1 MKIRCVKAN
10 EETRRKT
17 RIAVYCRVSTK
28 RTVQE
33 DSLEMQKEAY
43 QKRIALRSDWEL
55 VGIYAD
61 SLSGLSAEK
70 RLDFMR
76 LIEDCKAGKID
87 RILCKSVSRFSRNVT
102 ECQRFV
108 ELLRS
113 MNIVVEFEKEN
124 IRTNDPTSNL
134 LFSLMCSIAQDESRS
149 ISENI
154 RMGYQARYKRGEY
167 NLGNNRILGY
177 DCVCGKLVPN
187 QDAWIVRMVFD
198 LFLKEKTY
206 KEIAESLE
214 KAGAESQRKCG
225 HFSGTI
231 ISYILRNETY
241 VGDKRLHKNP
251 PRDFITKKVLKDTD
265 FESIYLTNDHE
276 SIVDR
281 KTWDAVQTILNQR
294 EELKKKGVDVR
305 GKNSHFLFG
314 KVKCGECGEYYT
326 RRTFQERRRDE
337 NGKPM
342 TYKVWVC
349 KEKRK
354 GKKGNGCQNRGIR
367 EDVLLQEIAEQLGWD
382 TFDEKRF
389 EEVVECVVVSKSDI
403 YIKMKNE

>member
-1 MKIRCVKAN
+1 MKVRCVKAT
-10 EETRRKT
+10 ESIRQKT

-55 VGIYAD
+55 VGVYAD

-70 RLDFMR
+70 RPDFMR

-124 IRTNDPTSNL
+124 IRTNEPTSSL

-187 QDAWIVRMVFD
+187 QDAWIIRMVFE
-198 LFLKEKTY
+198 LFLEGKTY

-214 KAGAESQRKCG
+214 EADAESQRKCG
-225 HFSGTI
+225 HFSGAI

-251 PRDFITKKVLKDTD
+251 PRDFITKKALKDTEY
-265 FESIYLTNDHE
+265 ESIYLTNDHE
-276 SIVDR
+276 PIVDR
-281 KTWDAVQTILNQR
+281 KTWDAVQSILNRR

-326 RRTFQERRRDE
+326 RRTFQERRKAE
-337 NGKPM
+337 NGTSV
-342 TYKVWVC
+342 TYKAWVC

-354 GKKGNGCQNRGIR
+354 GRKGNGCQNRGIR
-367 EDVLLQEIAEQLGWD
+367 EDVLLQEIAAQLGL
-382 TFDEKRF
+382 TSFDEKQF
-389 EEVVECVVVSKSDI
+389 DEAVECVVVDKNNI
-403 YIKMKNE
+403 RILLKNE

>member
-1 MKIRCVKAN
+1 MEQSHPGERA
-10 EETRRKT
+10 EAQPTRPLRV
-17 RIAVYCRVSTK
+17 AAYCRVST
-28 RTVQE
+28 RLEEQE
-33 DSLEMQKEAY
+33 GSYEIQVSYFTDKINANSGMT
-43 QKRIALRSDWEL
+43 L
-55 VGIYAD
+55 VGIYGD
-61 SLSGLSAEK
+61 LGKSGLKTKGRDGLA
-70 RLDFMR
+70 RLMA
-76 LIEDCKAGKID
+76 DCEAGKID
-87 RILCKSVSRFSRNVT
+87 LILTKSISRFARNMADCA
-102 ECQRFV
+102 EMIRKLR
-108 ELLRS
+108 ELGVG
-113 MNIVVEFEKEN
+113 IIFEEEN
-124 IRTNDPTSNL
+124 INSKDAKCDLILNIFAALAQEESN
-134 LFSLMCSIAQDESRS
+134 SI
-149 ISENI
+149 
-154 RMGYQARYKRGEY
+154 
-167 NLGNNRILGY
+167 
-177 DCVCGKLVPN
+177 
-187 QDAWIVRMVFD
+187 
-198 LFLKEKTY
+198 FLEEKTY

-251 PRDFITKKVLKDTD
+251 PRDFITKKELKDMEY
-265 FESIYLTNDHE
+265 ESVYLTNDHE
-276 SIVDR
+276 PIVDR
-281 KTWDAVQTILNQR
+281 KTWDAVQTILKQR

-342 TYKVWVC
+342 TYKAWIC

-382 TFDEKRF
+382 SFDEKRF
-389 EEVVECVVVSKSDI
+389 EEVVEYVVVSKSDI